1 MSTQSR
7 PTGRSAILLAALMC
21 SAPGPAQAEI
31 YKWTDAQGVTHFSD
45 QPPAGGTAE
54 QIRLPA
60 TQDRASPAVRPD
72 AVSAPLPAAAPDR
85 PAAKRVVMYGAA
97 WCGYCKRARRY
108 FNAHGVAYSEYDVE
122 KDAAARREFER
133 LGGHGVPLILV
144 GEARLQGFSEGGF
157 EQLYSQ

>member
-7 PTGRSAILLAALMC
+7 LTGLSAVLLAALMGG
-21 SAPGPAQAEI
+21 APGPAQAEI

-54 QIRLPA
+54 QVRLPA
-60 TQDRASPAVRPD
+60 TPDPAPPAVRP
-72 AVSAPLPAAAPDR
+72 AALSTPPPAAAPSR
-85 PAAKRVVMYGAA
+85 PGAKRVVMYATA
-97 WCGYCKRARRY
+97 WCGYCKQARRY
-108 FNAHGVAYSEYDVE
+108 FNTHGVAYSEYDVE
-122 KDAAARREFER
+122 QDAAAGREFKR

-157 EQLYSQ
+157 EQLYNQ